1 MSIQG
6 LNPAMEA
13 IRVLAQQAS
22 SLQPGNGANVAAAQ
36 GFSSELQNSVRRINQ
51 LQQSAGAS
59 ANALQRGDPGVA
71 LHEVMV
77 DVQKAGIAFDMGVQV
92 RNKLVNA
99 YKDIM
104 NMPV

>member
-13 IRVLAQQAS
+13 MRAMAQQAS
-22 SLQPGNGANVAAAQ
+22 SLQVGTGTNVAAAQ

-51 LQQSAGAS
+51 LQQGAGAS
-59 ANALQRGDPGVA
+59 ANALQRGDPGIA

-92 RNKLVNA
+92 RNKLINA